1 MNTIKSI
8 LDYLNERLF
17 SSTYQIRRL
26 IVLMIVIIGLLILS
40 FATYY
45 YYDRY
50 YDPQQ
55 SVAQTAISQAEQA
68 VSADPQNVDKRLH
81 LAETYIVYKRFD
93 DAVNQAVQVVQT
105 DPTNIEADFVLGLA
119 YATDNKPQQAIEP
132 LQKFIDARKGED
144 NAALDQEL
152 QSAYYYLGDS
162 YLKLGQPQSAIA
174 PLETTVKEVGTD
186 SDSLYKLGM
195 AYGGVKR
202 YSEAVQA
209 FQVATEF
216 VPNFTEAYQAMADA
230 YAALNQPDLATYALG
245 MEAYS
250 KKDYKSALDLLLKA
264 TQAQPN
270 FAPGFAG
277 LGEVYEATNDL
288 KDAQTAYTT
297 AIKIDPNNFAAT
309 NGLERVNLL
318 LGK

>member
-1 MNTIKSI
+1 MNKIKSI
-8 LDYLNERLF
+8 LVFLNERLF

-26 IVLMIVIIGLLILS
+26 IVLTVVIIGLLLLS
-40 FATYY
+40 FGTYY

-55 SVAQTAISQAEQA
+55 SVAQTAIGQAEQA
-68 VSADPQNVDKRLH
+68 VSADPQNIDKRLH
-81 LAETYIVYKRFD
+81 LAATYIVYKRFD
-93 DAVNQAVQVVQT
+93 DAVNQAMQVEQT
-105 DPTNIEADFVLGLA
+105 DPTNIEADFVLGIA
-119 YATDNKPQQAIEP
+119 YANDNKPQQATEP

-216 VPNFTEAYQAMADA
+216 VPNYTEAYQGMADA
-230 YAALNQPDLATYALG
+230 YTAMNQSDLASYALG
-245 MEAYS
+245 MVAYS
-250 KKDYKSALDLLLKA
+250 KKDYKTALSLLLPV
-264 TQAQPN
+264 AQNKPD
-270 FAPGFAG
+270 FAPVFAG
-277 LGEVYEATNDL
+277 LGQVYEVTNDL
-288 KDAQTAYTT
+288 KNAQTSYQT
-297 AIKIDPNNFAAT
+297 ALKIDPNNFAAT
-309 NGLERVNLL
+309 NGLQRVNLI

>member
-1 MNTIKSI
+1 MNKIKSI
-8 LDYLNERLF
+8 LDFLNTRVL

-26 IVLMIVIIGLLILS
+26 IVLMIVIIGLLVLS
-40 FATYY
+40 FGTYY

-68 VSADPQNVDKRLH
+68 VSADPQNIDKRLH
-81 LAETYIVYKRFD
+81 LAETYIVYQHFD
-93 DAVNQAVQVVQT
+93 QAVNQAEQVEQT
-105 DPTNIEADFVLGLA
+105 DPTNVEADFVLGLA
-119 YATDNKPQQAIEP
+119 YANDNKPQQAVAP
-132 LQKFIDARKGED
+132 FQKFINARQAEA

-202 YSEAVQA
+202 YGDAINA
-209 FQVATEF
+209 FQAATEF
-216 VPNFTEAYQAMADA
+216 VPNYTEAYQGMADA
-230 YAALNQPDLATYALG
+230 YTALNQPDLAGYGLG
-245 MEAYS
+245 MVAYS
-250 KKDYKSALDLLLKA
+250 KKDYRSALSLLLPVA
-264 TQAQPN
+264 QARPD
-270 FAPGFAG
+270 FAPAFVG
-277 LGEVYEATNDL
+277 LGQVYEATNDL
-288 KDAQTAYTT
+288 KDAQTSYQT
-297 AIKIDPNNFAAT
+297 ALKIDPNNFAAT
-309 NGLERVNLL
+309 NGLQRVNLL